1 MVAPA
6 GPCLSRAQQSPLP
19 QKLPMRTTGRG
30 FETLRPARKPHS
42 AEAQAVPPP
51 SSAHIPHQLWRNRDT
66 AKPQHFCMVGASAR
80 NANVL
85 KRPLDDNELE
95 ALTLFANG
103 KSADEIAL
111 ALSVGQGMAHHYLRL
126 AARKLGARNRVHA
139 VAVAVRNG
147 LIRPTGGED

>member
-1 MVAPA
+1 
-6 GPCLSRAQQSPLP
+6 
-19 QKLPMRTTGRG
+19 
-30 FETLRPARKPHS
+30 
-42 AEAQAVPPP
+42 
-51 SSAHIPHQLWRNRDT
+51 
-66 AKPQHFCMVGASAR
+66 MVGASAR

-147 LIRPTGGED
+147 LIQPTGGED

>member
-1 MVAPA
+1 
-6 GPCLSRAQQSPLP
+6 
-19 QKLPMRTTGRG
+19 
-30 FETLRPARKPHS
+30 
-42 AEAQAVPPP
+42 
-51 SSAHIPHQLWRNRDT
+51 
-66 AKPQHFCMVGASAR
+66 
-80 NANVL
+80 VL

-147 LIRPTGGED
+147 LIQPTGGED